1 MLDEV
6 AVFAGSY
13 LLKIGF
19 LILNGIL
26 IAFLIIVFQQA
37 KSMEKVIKDDGASTL
52 INFVSLANIVVA
64 IGIFVTAL
72 VLL

>member
-1 MLDEV
+1 MLDQV

-26 IAFLIIVFQQA
+26 IAFLIIIYQQA
-37 KSMEKVIKDDGASTL
+37 TSMEKVIKDDGGSTL
-52 INFVSLANIVVA
+52 INLVSLANIFIA
-64 IGIFVTAL
+64 IAIFVAAL
-72 VLL
+72 ILL